1 MMKYK
6 LLGNSGVRVSE
17 ICLGTMT
24 FGSDTD
30 FGCDYETSKKIFDV
44 YVNKGGN
51 FIDTANIYTAGNSEM
66 ITGDLVRSDRDHF
79 VLATKYT
86 LFDKKGDPNF
96 SGNHRKNM
104 MRSIEGSLKR
114 LNTEYI
120 DLFWVHAW
128 DFTTHVEEVMRG
140 LDDLVSQGKV
150 NYIGVSD
157 TPAWIIAK
165 ANTVSDFR
173 GWSKFCALQIEY
185 SLTQRTPE
193 RDLLPMAK
201 EFDLAVTSWAP
212 LAGGALTGKYLKNE
226 QGRVPEHSLRRNEKS
241 TTIAKE
247 VVKIAEELGKSPAQ
261 VALNWNRQK
270 EQIVIPIIGARKAEQ
285 IEDSLGCLVFTLSEE
300 EIKRLD
306 EVSKIELG
314 FPHDMLASEQ
324 VKEVS
329 FGGTHSQIE
338 NHRNIKSK

>member
-1 MMKYK
+1 MNYK
-6 LLGNSGVRVSE
+6 LLGNAGVRVSE

-30 FGCDYETSKKIFDV
+30 FGCDYETSKKIFDI

-66 ITGDLVRSDRDHF
+66 ITGDLIRAERDHF

-96 SGNHRKNM
+96 SGNSRKNM
-104 MRSIEGSLKR
+104 VRSVEGSLKR

-128 DFTTHVEEVMRG
+128 DFTTHVDEVMRG

-157 TPAWIIAK
+157 TPAWVVAQ
-165 ANTVSDFR
+165 ANTMSDFR

-193 RDLLPMAK
+193 RDLFPMAK

-212 LAGGALTGKYLKNE
+212 LAGGALTGKYLKDE
-226 QGRVPEHSLRRNEKS
+226 KGRVPEHSLRRNEKS
-241 TTIAKE
+241 TAIAKE

-270 EQIVIPIIGARKAEQ
+270 EQIVIPIVGARKVEQ
-285 IEDSLGCLVFTLSEE
+285 IEDSLGCLDFKLSDED
-300 EIKRLD
+300 IKRLD

-314 FPHDMLASEQ
+314 FPHDMLQSDQ

-338 NHRNIKSK
+338 NHRNNKIK